1 MRKGKKTMT
10 TTLEP
15 HKLTTSDRCD
25 ACGAQA
31 YVRVVLG
38 SGNELFFCGHHAR
51 ENESELQQVAAQ
63 WDDQTD
69 RLK

>member
-1 MRKGKKTMT
+1 MSA
-10 TTLEP
+10 TLEARE
-15 HKLTTSDRCD
+15 LTTADRCD

-38 SGNELFFCGHHAR
+38 NGRDLLFCGHHAR
-51 ENESELQQVAAQ
+51 AKEEALRAVAVE

-69 RLK
+69 RLS